1 MLTVQAAA
9 KLGGQSSR
17 SFCWLPRC
25 LTRPWM
31 LQCVQR
37 SNRENIGRFS
47 FWDKSTCYVL
57 VYTCRQHNSTNTHRY
72 NWPRTQVHN
81 MLRKYQQEANN
92 IFMFLLIFFFFHQGY
107 GHGSLKIYA
116 CHNTSWVLC
125 SSIMFLEFCVQV
137 QLYRYLTDL
146 MIYVM
151 FITLYLFYHSYIFI
165 WINTRTA

>member
-1 MLTVQAAA
+1 MLVLPVQEVYCSCA
-9 KLGGQSSR
+9 
-17 SFCWLPRC
+17 
-25 LTRPWM
+25 
-31 LQCVQR
+31 
-37 SNRENIGRFS
+37 NIGQIVWLFVDGAFDVCHAGS
-47 FWDKSTCYVL
+47 VFETNPHAMSWSTLAGNTIVL
-57 VYTCRQHNSTNTHRY
+57 TLIGI

-116 CHNTSWVLC
+116 CHNASWVLC